1 MFHNSDVYIK
11 IDLKMILSKAK
22 YSPIPGLGRA
32 GHMTLVCDFRIDKK
46 LIPAGTLWGSEK
58 ISKTTMFLS
67 FASLKNDTKHY
78 GVSKASWCSWLIQR
92 QISWSYLGLYPSV
105 EHSQGRAFC
114 LLPSAPACIL
124 YCWHKTPALCQRSP
138 RRESTS
144 VQIKHLC
151 SPPKP
156 LLHFMIISGTCC
168 HTQM

>member
-32 GHMTLVCDFRIDKK
+32 GHMTLVCAFKIDKK

-78 GVSKASWCSWLIQR
+78 GVSKASWCSWLI
-92 QISWSYLGLYPSV
+92 
-105 EHSQGRAFC
+105 
-114 LLPSAPACIL
+114 
-124 YCWHKTPALCQRSP
+124 
-138 RRESTS
+138 
-144 VQIKHLC
+144 
-151 SPPKP
+151 
-156 LLHFMIISGTCC
+156 
-168 HTQM
+168 